1 MKRWVIVGL
10 LVAGMLLSSVSPS
23 FASDRVRG
31 RWEGVAIG
39 LGAVTLYNLFQYG
52 LPSPVLPPPRGYYG
66 VPVPPPPPV
75 VYRPAG
81 HWEIHR
87 VWVPERREHAWIPAH
102 YENGYWIGGHYG
114 ARGYPGYYEERKVWV
129 ADAGY

>member
-10 LVAGMLLSSVSPS
+10 LVVGMLFNSVSFS

-52 LPSPVLPPPRGYYG
+52 HPSPVIPPPHSHYG
-66 VPVPPPPPV
+66 VPAHQPPPPV
-75 VYRPAG
+75 YQPAS
-81 HWEIHR
+81 H
-87 VWVPERREHAWIPAH
+87 
-102 YENGYWIGGHYG
+102 
-114 ARGYPGYYEERKVWV
+114 
-129 ADAGY
+129 